1 MFPLR
6 TKTLPSGAQAL
17 ADALEKSLREVV
29 ETPADFVRVSDRAY
43 PELDEIRVSLDGAT
57 LKMPPPN
64 PPKPVG
70 KTSPALRADRIAF
83 SGKEMSIQGARL
95 DLAFDASDVELHE
108 NREANGD
115 IVLLLHRAGD
125 GKIDINI
132 SKRDL
137 ERVLITLARDE
148 ARKRGVT
155 IENVDLVLESRG
167 PRALS
172 ATVDLRARKSFF
184 SATIKIAGNLEI
196 DEQLSAKLSNL
207 SCKGE
212 GAIGSLACGVLAPI
226 LERANN
232 RSFSLMALPIGE
244 VQLRDV
250 QISAGDQISVQARF
264 GSRA

>member
-6 TKTLPSGAQAL
+6 TKNLPTDAAGL
-17 ADALEKSLREVV
+17 ADALEKSLREAV
-29 ETPADFVRVSDRAY
+29 EVPGKFVQVSDREY
-43 PELDEIRVSLDGAT
+43 PALEEIRVTLDGAS
-57 LKMPPPN
+57 LRVPPPN

-70 KTSPALRADRIAF
+70 KSSPALRADRVAF
-83 SGKEMSIQGARL
+83 TGKGMSIQGAWL
-95 DLAFDASDVELHE
+95 DVVFDASNVELHE
-108 NREANGD
+108 SREANGD

-125 GKIDINI
+125 GQIDINI

-137 ERVLITLARDE
+137 EQVLATLAREE

-155 IENVDLVLESRG
+155 IEHVDLALESRG

-172 ATVDLRARKSFF
+172 AIVDLRARKSFF
-184 SATIKIAGNLEI
+184 SATIKIAGDLAI
-196 DEQLSAKLSNL
+196 DDQLSAKLSNL

-212 GAIGSLACGVLAPI
+212 GAIGSVACGVLAPI

-244 VQLRDV
+244 VHLRDV
-250 QISAGDQISVQARF
+250 RISAGDQISVQARF